1 MRLPTR
7 RVIPIFPLNMVAMP
21 SALLPL
27 NIFEVRI
34 CGTCLNGMLGL
45 QASPSISCAKQCQC
59 CLQAASHRDLV
70 ITPSILAMQAR
81 YRVLFNTLLAGESDI
96 IDDMVNDQASW
107 AGSRQFGMC
116 LATGQGLASVGT
128 TLRIEKWAV
137 EQDGRMFVTSRGAQG
152 TCGE

>member
-34 CGTCLNGMLGL
+34 CGTCLSGMLGL
-45 QASPSISCAKQCQC
+45 QASRSNLCAKQCQC
-59 CLQAASHRDLV
+59 CLQAASRRDLV
-70 ITPSILAMQAR
+70 LTPSILAMQAR

-96 IDDMVNDQASW
+96 IEDMVNDQASW

-137 EQDGRMFVTSRGAQG
+137 EQDGRMFVSSRGAQG
-152 TCGE
+152 TCCE